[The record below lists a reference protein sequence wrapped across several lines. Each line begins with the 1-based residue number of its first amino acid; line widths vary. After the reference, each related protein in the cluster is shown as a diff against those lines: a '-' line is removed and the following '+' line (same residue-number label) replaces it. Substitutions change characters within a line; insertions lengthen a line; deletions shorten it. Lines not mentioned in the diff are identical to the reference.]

1 MSEFIAKRIVRQRTM
16 QLPDVPNRVFPLLC
30 PVMERQWLQGW
41 DCTMVYSE
49 SRVAEKNCVFTTD
62 FPGDGHVVW
71 VVTRH
76 DPENHVVEFAQT
88 APGSRVVKLEI
99 QLHQLDG
106 NQTRAHWSY
115 TYTALTEA
123 GNEYLNH
130 VTEDVYN
137 KKMTKVE
144 ESLVYFLKSGEMLIK
159 DWK

>member
-1 MSEFIAKRIVRQRTM
+1 MSKFISRRIVRQHTM
-16 QLPDVPNRVFPLLC
+16 KLPDVPGRIFPLLC

-49 SRVAEKNCVFTTD
+49 TGLAEKNCVFTTE

-71 VVTRH
+71 VVSLY
-76 DPENHVVEFAQT
+76 DPDNHRIEFAQT

-99 QLHQLDG
+99 RLKESHG
-106 NQTRAHWSY
+106 KQTTAQWTY

-137 KKMTKVE
+137 KKMIKVE
-144 ESLVYFLKSGEMLIK
+144 ESLAHYLKTGEMLIK
-159 DWK
+159 DWE